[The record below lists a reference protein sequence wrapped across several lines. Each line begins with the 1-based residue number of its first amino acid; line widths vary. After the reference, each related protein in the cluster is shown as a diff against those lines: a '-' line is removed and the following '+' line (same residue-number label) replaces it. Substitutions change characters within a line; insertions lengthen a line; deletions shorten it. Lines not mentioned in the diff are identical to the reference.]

1 MSRVFFKKMLLLIC
15 CSLFISCSDS
25 ADVPKETELTPGL
38 TGSGFFTYTGYAP
51 LASKLVKVYFYIP
64 TITNSNTPIV
74 FLFHGDDRNAFQYRD
89 ALINKA
95 ETYKFILIAPEFSE
109 AYYPTGDNYNLGNVF
124 VDGDNPSSSTL
135 NPESQWT
142 FSIIEP
148 LFDYIKQTM
157 LNTTNSYDI
166 IGHSAGGQFA
176 HRFVM
181 FKPNARFDTVIAS
194 ASGWYTVPNINI
206 DFPYGFKNSPL
217 LAQSVAQLYSKKLY
231 LQVGSMDND
240 PNSPGLRHN
249 AQADAQGLNRFSRA
263 YHFFNYA
270 NSNALANSY
279 TFQWQITTAP
289 GLNHDYAPA
298 VNFAADILF

>member
-1 MSRVFFKKMLLLIC
+1 MSRVFLTKTFQVIC
-15 CSLFISCSDS
+15 CCLLISCSDT
-25 ADVPKETELTPGL
+25 ADAPQETDLAPGL
-38 TGSGFFTYTGYAP
+38 QGSGFFTYTGYAP
-51 LASKLVKVYFYIP
+51 LASKPVKVYFYIP
-64 TITNSNTPIV
+64 SLSNSTTPIV

-109 AYYPTGDNYNLGNVF
+109 ANYPTGDNYNLGNVF
-124 VDGDNPSSSTL
+124 VDGDNPSPSTL

-148 LFDYIKQTM
+148 LFDYVKQTM
-157 LNTTNSYDI
+157 LNTTINYDI

-194 ASGWYTVPNINI
+194 AAGWYTVPNITI
-206 DFPYGFKNSPL
+206 DFPYGFRNSPL
-217 LAQSVAQLYSKKLY
+217 ANQPAAPLYSKKLHI
-231 LQVGSMDND
+231 QVGSLDND
-240 PNSPGLRHN
+240 PNSPGLRRN
-249 AQADAQGLNRFSRA
+249 PQADAQGINRFSRA

-270 NSNALANSY
+270 NNDAVANN
-279 TFQWQITTAP
+279 TNFQWQITTAP
-289 GLNHDYAPA
+289 GLNHDYIPA
-298 VNFAADILF
+298 INFAADVLF